1 MTTLCRLPPE
11 VRDKPFDGRRVHLK
25 VIDTQ
30 CADFRFGPTC
40 LSFKS
45 NGESATALPAARQ
58 QLRGQHLRAF
68 LG

>member
-30 CADFRFGPTC
+30 SAPT
-40 LSFKS
+40 F
-45 NGESATALPAARQ
+45 ALDRLA
-58 QLRGQHLRAF
+58 
-68 LG
+68 